1 MIKLE
6 PGNVLLK
13 PSQRRQVMTGLRRSS
28 RFGDRLGNFDLTI
41 SMQRSGKFYEL
52 RADVRAAAA
61 DFGCRSR
68 RHDWQTALRE
78 LTADITRQL
87 HQLCLHRA
95 ALV

>member
-28 RFGDRLGNFDLTI
+28 RLGDRLGNFDLKI

-52 RADVRAAAA
+52 RANGHAAAS

-78 LTADITRQL
+78 LTADITRHL
-87 HQLCLHRA
+87 HELCLNRA
-95 ALV
+95 AVA